1 VKYKLLFILAFVIL
15 LFPIFNGC
23 IPSKP
28 TEQVEILPSERLI
41 KKLEA
46 NRRKIKNFEGNG
58 TVGVNTPELNT
69 SISFRVKLIRPDS
82 VFVDFYGPFGIDLAQ
97 AVISA
102 NYFTFYD
109 MMNNVVYKGRSD
121 NDVLKKIFKVDLT
134 FSELM
139 DILVGSVNLTV
150 NLTREPDNYEVV
162 YDRYILS
169 YNENNSTRTS
179 KYYVDVRELAITKYQ
194 ILNSTDNIIAEGT
207 YSKFRVIENIAV
219 PFSIK
224 VERKMD
230 KQELNIEYK
239 NITLNKDNVQ
249 IKLEIPDDAEIIH
262 L

>member
-1 VKYKLLFILAFVIL
+1 MKYKLLIITCVSI
-15 LFPIFNGC
+15 LFPLIYGC

-28 TEQVEILPSERLI
+28 TESIEILPSERLV

-58 TVGVNTPELNT
+58 TVGVSTPELNT
-69 SISFRVKLIRPDS
+69 SISFNVKLIRPDS

-97 AVISA
+97 AVISS

-121 NDVLKKIFKVDLT
+121 NDVLKRIFKVDLT
-134 FSELM
+134 FNELM

-150 NLTREPDNYEVV
+150 KLTREPDNYEVV

-169 YNENNSTRTS
+169 YNENNSGRKS
-179 KYYVDVRELAITKYQ
+179 KYFVDVRELAITKYQ
-194 ILNSTDNIIAEGT
+194 ILNSSDNILAEGT
-207 YSKFRVIENIAV
+207 YSKFRVIENISI
-219 PFSIK
+219 PYSIK
-224 VERKMD
+224 VERKAA

-239 NITLNKDNVQ
+239 NIVVNKDNVQ
-249 IKLEIPDDAEIIH
+249 IKLEIPDDAEIINM
-262 L
+262 